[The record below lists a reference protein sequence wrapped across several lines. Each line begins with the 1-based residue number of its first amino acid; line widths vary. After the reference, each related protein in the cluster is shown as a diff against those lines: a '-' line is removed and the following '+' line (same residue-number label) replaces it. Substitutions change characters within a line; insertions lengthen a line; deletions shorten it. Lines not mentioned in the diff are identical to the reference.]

1 MKDYLT
7 SVQKQFDYYKSLG
20 DKTIAQLPQEKLF
33 WQFNEES
40 NSLAIIVKHISGNM
54 LSRWKDFLTSDGE
67 KSWRNRDTEFV
78 DDMKTKEAII
88 VSWEKGWDCL
98 FASLDSL
105 EEKDLDKIIYIRNM
119 GHTVVEAINRQL
131 AHYAYH
137 IGQMVFIGKM
147 IRNSEWE
154 SLSIPKGKSKIYNES
169 RFEKPKERK
178 CFTNDF

>member
-1 MKDYLT
+1 
-7 SVQKQFDYYKSLG
+7 
-20 DKTIAQLPQEKLF
+20 
-33 WQFNEES
+33 
-40 NSLAIIVKHISGNM
+40 
-54 LSRWKDFLTSDGE
+54 
-67 KSWRNRDTEFV
+67 
-78 DDMKTKEAII
+78 
-88 VSWEKGWDCL
+88 
-98 FASLDSL
+98 
-105 EEKDLDKIIYIRNM
+105 M